1 MDYAIIRM
9 LTGEELIVM
18 SCAAFKNPSISAFSC
33 VVVRWHSASR
43 MWDLVTTYLPYETDP
58 DCLEHVAQSI
68 EVDPH
73 GVHHMEDLLRIDVL

>member
-1 MDYAIIRM
+1 MEHAIIRM
-9 LTGEELIVM
+9 LTGEELIVTF
-18 SCAAFKNPSISAFSC
+18 CAACKNPSISALSC

-43 MWDLVTTYLPYETDP
+43 MWNLVITYLPCETDP